1 MVFFDKLDNHALV
14 QYNLVMWESPKS
26 KNLKL
31 DGSAMSAS
39 KELPA
44 FLARP
49 KGAPVYHGFPVVAQT
64 MTDGWC
70 FGTITEYESPD
81 GCNFGDAFVVAPDG
95 SRAGLVWEVGNGEPA
110 EILKPDDSSW
120 GVYAI
125 YFPMVIRTTDDLV
138 TCFRVVLPNLQKIH
152 ERVRNHASS
161 SSIDGVKA
169 PEKPE

>member
-1 MVFFDKLDNHALV
+1 MLLPILDSRELLE
-14 QYNLVMWESPKS
+14 YLLVMSEPPKS
-26 KNLKL
+26 KKLKL

-39 KELPA
+39 RELPA

-49 KGAPVYHGFPVVAQT
+49 KGAPVYHGFPIVAET

-81 GCNFGDAFVVAPDG
+81 GCNYGDAFVVTPDG

-110 EILKPDDSSW
+110 EILKPDDSRW

-125 YFPMVIRTTDDLV
+125 YFPKVIRTTDDLV
-138 TCFRVVLPNLQKIH
+138 TCFRAVLPQLQKIY
-152 ERVRNHASS
+152 ERVRNNAAS
-161 SSIDGVKA
+161 
-169 PEKPE
+169 P